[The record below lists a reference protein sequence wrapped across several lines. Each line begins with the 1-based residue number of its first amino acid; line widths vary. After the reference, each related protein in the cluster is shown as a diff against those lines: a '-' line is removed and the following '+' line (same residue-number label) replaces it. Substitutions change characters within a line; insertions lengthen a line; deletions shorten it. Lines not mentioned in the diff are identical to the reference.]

1 MKLTFRS
8 TILGIFLSAFTISGF
23 AQSVVDVA
31 RQERERQKNA
41 TSKVVVTGRGTTST
55 ITSSAPANTTTQAP
69 SPEAKPI
76 EITDNQGRNEKYWR
90 DTFQGARDELARA
103 EARAQI
109 LDLQVKELN
118 TQLFRQSDMY
128 NREYRILP
136 AIAATQKE
144 LDDARNG
151 VERGRRKIADLEE
164 ELRRSGGPAGWAR

>member
-1 MKLTFRS
+1 MKLSLKS
-8 TILGIFLSAFTISGF
+8 TILGIFLLAFTISGF

-31 RQERERQKNA
+31 RQERERQRNA
-41 TSKVVVTGRGTTST
+41 SSKVVVTGRGTTST
-55 ITSSAPANTTTQAP
+55 VTSSSPPNTATQAP
-69 SPEAKPI
+69 SSAAKPI
-76 EITDNQGRNEKYWR
+76 ETTDNQGRNEKYWR
-90 DTFQGARDELARA
+90 DSFQSARDELARA

-136 AIAATQKE
+136 AITATQKE

-151 VERGRRKIADLEE
+151 VERARKKIADLQE
-164 ELRRSGGPAGWAR
+164 ELRRSAGPAGWAR